1 MNNILF
7 QIVIKLVRKIWKYI
21 KIINTFLSWKY
32 LNNYKCF
39 RIKLFRRKLFS
50 YSDQV
55 KSKEKNF

>member
-39 RIKLFRRKLFS
+39 RIKLFRTS